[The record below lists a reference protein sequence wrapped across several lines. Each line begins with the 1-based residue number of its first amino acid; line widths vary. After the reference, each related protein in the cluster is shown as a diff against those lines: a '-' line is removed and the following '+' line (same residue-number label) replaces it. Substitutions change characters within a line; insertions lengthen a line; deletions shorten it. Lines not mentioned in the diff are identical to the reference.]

1 MYRLFIRKTIILL
14 LLGSTLTLI
23 KAQDKY
29 TGNNFRAFSGK
40 VYYFCLSLSANR
52 STYKLYRSNYFVNQD
67 SLFKSESIK
76 NPGFS
81 VGIITNIKFGNHI
94 DFRFIPTFSFAN
106 RNIVYSDKSNDLN
119 RKIEST
125 FLELPL
131 HIRFTSLPYKDMKV
145 FIIGGIKY
153 DYDISNKSRTKKFSS
168 LIKLSPHD
176 FQAEIGA
183 GMQFFFPYFIFS
195 PEIKF
200 SQGLNNIL
208 IYNGNNSESSILEK
222 ILSRAFIISFNFEG

>member
-1 MYRLFIRKTIILL
+1 MYRLFIRQTWILILL
-14 LLGSTLTLI
+14 LFGSLPLTG
-23 KAQDKY
+23 QDKWS
-29 TGNNFRAFSGK
+29 GNNFRQFSGK
-40 VYYFCLSLSANR
+40 DYYFGLSLSFNR
-52 STYKLYRSNYFVNQD
+52 STYKLYRSQYFVRQD
-67 SLFKSESIK
+67 SLYRSESIK

-81 VGIITNIKFGNHI
+81 VGIITNLKFGNHF

-106 RNIVYSDKSNDLN
+106 RNIRYSDQSSELD
-119 RKIEST
+119 RRIEST

-145 FIIGGIKY
+145 FVVGGLKY
-153 DYDISNKSRTKKFSS
+153 NYDISNKSRTKKFSS

-208 IYNGNNSESSILEK
+208 IYNGNNNESSILEK
-222 ILSRAFIISFNFEG
+222 ILSRALVISFNFEG

>member
-1 MYRLFIRKTIILL
+1 MYRIFIRKIILL
-14 LLGSTLTLI
+14 LAIVPTI
-23 KAQDKY
+23 ACVFAQDKY

-40 VYYFCLSLSANR
+40 DYYFGLSLSANR

-106 RNIVYSDKSNDLN
+106 RNIVYSDRSNDLN

-145 FIIGGIKY
+145 FIVGGIKY

-208 IYNGNNSESSILEK
+208 IYNGANSESSILEK

>member
-1 MYRLFIRKTIILL
+1 MYRLSGRKIIAIIILW
-14 LLGSTLTLI
+14 LTI
-23 KAQDKY
+23 QPAFAQDKY
-29 TGNNFRAFSGK
+29 TGNNFRQFSGK
-40 VYYFCLSLSANR
+40 DYYFGLSLSFNR
-52 STYKLYRSNYFVNQD
+52 STYKLYRSNYFVKQD
-67 SLFKSESIK
+67 SLYSTESIQ

-81 VGIITNIKFGNHI
+81 VGIITNVKFGNHF

-106 RNIVYSDKSNDLN
+106 RNIRYSDRATELD
-119 RKIEST
+119 RRIEST

-131 HIRFTSLPYKDMKV
+131 HVRFTSLPYKDMKV
-145 FIIGGIKY
+145 FVVGGIKY

-176 FQAEIGA
+176 FQAEVGA
-183 GMQFFFPYFIFS
+183 GMQFFFKYFIFS

-208 IYNGNNSESSILEK
+208 IYNGTNNESSILEK
-222 ILSRAFIISFNFEG
+222 ILSRAFVISLNFEG

>member
-1 MYRLFIRKTIILL
+1 
-14 LLGSTLTLI
+14 
-23 KAQDKY
+23 
-29 TGNNFRAFSGK
+29 
-40 VYYFCLSLSANR
+40 
-52 STYKLYRSNYFVNQD
+52 
-67 SLFKSESIK
+67 
-76 NPGFS
+76 
-81 VGIITNIKFGNHI
+81 
-94 DFRFIPTFSFAN
+94 
-106 RNIVYSDKSNDLN
+106 
-119 RKIEST
+119 
-125 FLELPL
+125 
-131 HIRFTSLPYKDMKV
+131 MKV
-145 FIIGGIKY
+145 FIVGGIKY

-208 IYNGNNSESSILEK
+208 IYNGANSESSILEK